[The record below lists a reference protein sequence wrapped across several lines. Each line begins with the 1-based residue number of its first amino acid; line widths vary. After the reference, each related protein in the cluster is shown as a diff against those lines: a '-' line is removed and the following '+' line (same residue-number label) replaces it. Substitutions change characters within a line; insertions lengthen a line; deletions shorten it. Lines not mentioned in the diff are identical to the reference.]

1 MTKIGVNEPCPCSSG
16 KKYKKCCQSKD
27 LEEKRKKLDEINKLE
42 KIYLNGQEEHTA
54 KMNFCIEHYID
65 LFPDCKIINLT
76 EHINKDNYKQI
87 LTLNYNKNTI
97 ILVERN
103 ISNEELFSEKS
114 NLESNDLILI
124 YKGAYKTFEALDIL
138 KYDKDISNMITNRDN
153 GLTI

>member
-27 LEEKRKKLDEINKLE
+27 LEEKRKRLDEINKLE
-42 KIYLNGQEEHTA
+42 KIYLNGQEEHSN
-54 KMNFCIEHYID
+54 KINYCKEHYVE

-76 EHINKDNYKQI
+76 NYINKDNYRQI

-97 ILVERN
+97 ILVERTDLT
-103 ISNEELFSEKS
+103 EELFNEKS

-138 KYDKDISNMITNRDN
+138 KYDKDISSMVTNRDN
-153 GLTI
+153 GLTM